1 MPDRG
6 SLLTSVLVLPLGVT
20 SSQPST
26 SLLVVSSLLVAVAGS
41 SSITGEVIAA
51 VRVFIFEGPGRKL
64 SRLQQLAAALFL
76 SLSRCSRRPIII
88 KRIDL
93 LAFSNAVKFTSK
105 TDKIHVH
112 AYPLPDVARWQLS
125 ACRNY

>member
-1 MPDRG
+1 M
-6 SLLTSVLVLPLGVT
+6 
-20 SSQPST
+20 
-26 SLLVVSSLLVAVAGS
+26 
-41 SSITGEVIAA
+41 IAA
-51 VRVFIFEGPGRKL
+51 VQVFFFEGPGRKL

-88 KRIDL
+88 KRIDQ

-112 AYPLPDVARWQLS
+112 AYPLPDVGSFLRAGTVSVSRSTEPNELS
-125 ACRNY
+125 QN